1 MFTNTKTEKIYKEE
15 IEIPEDVK
23 IEIKDNKIFVEGKFG
38 KTYKE
43 IKHISL
49 NKIIF
54 FKIENN
60 KFIAY
65 TLKTRKE
72 YIAMVNTIIAHVRNL
87 IEGVTKGYEYVM
99 KIVYSHFPIKIE
111 IKEGKVFI
119 YNFLGEK
126 RPRIANIVGNTKVE
140 LKENYLIVSGNNI
153 EEVGQTCNNIEQAT
167 RISKWDRRVFQD
179 GIFLIE
185 RRNIIKE

>member
-1 MFTNTKTEKIYKEE
+1 MSTNTQTEKIYSEE
-15 IEIPEDVK
+15 IKIPSDVK
-23 IEIKDNKIFVEGKFG
+23 ISIEGNKIIAEGKLG
-38 KTYKE
+38 KTTKE
-43 IKHISL
+43 MKHIAL

-54 FKIENN
+54 MKIEGD

-65 TLKTRKE
+65 TLKRRKE

-87 IEGVTKGYEYVM
+87 IEGVTKGYKYTM

-126 RPRIANIVGNTKVE
+126 TPRIAEIVGNTKVE

-153 EEVGQTCNNIEQAT
+153 EEVGQTCNNIEQAC
-167 RISKWDRRVFQD
+167 RITVWDRRVFQD
-179 GIFLIE
+179 GIFLIKRE
-185 RRNIIKE
+185 NLVES